1 MTYIRTRLRVNS
13 LSLAKHP
20 QSTPIQTSH
29 SQHTDKVS
37 SNENVKSKDYQLIMS
52 CIASHKTKIEISY
65 TAYPK
70 WN

>member
-1 MTYIRTRLRVNS
+1 MTCIRTRLRVNS
-13 LSLAKHP
+13 LSLA
-20 QSTPIQTSH
+20 TPIQTSH
-29 SQHTDKVS
+29 SQHTNKVL